1 MEEKKTNYDKTR
13 EDAEQRFLAY
23 DQEKMIRKFSLK
35 ADENYLY
42 LRFVGRDYRIS
53 RKNGR
58 IEWNREEI
66 GKDYFE
72 PAQAGFEETLA
83 IMDVL
88 CSSKDDCQL
97 AGTYNTIDRMKSVR
111 YAATPGSG
119 LYTTYEKLFDENT
132 EKLQKVLENLGGT
145 KDHPGD
151 AAAKLPVFDFLPV
164 IFQFWHSDE
173 EFPATLKFMWDENTL
188 DYLRFE
194 TAFYV
199 MGHILSRIK
208 EELVRLDTRRCTIET
223 EGFGT
228 MVFEL
233 YPEYAPITVES
244 FKKLSDEGF
253 YDGLCWCRIVKDYV
267 IQGGSRTND
276 IMAECDWHIKGEFLE
291 NGVDNPLKHV
301 RGAISMARDDAYDTA
316 DTQFFVVHKDAAK
329 LDGRYAAF
337 GEMLSGFFVLDKI
350 ADEPTY
356 GPETWNKPV
365 KMPVIRKITVE

>member
-1 MEEKKTNYDKTR
+1 MLLFMKKWIGAAVGVLTV
-13 EDAEQRFLAY
+13 
-23 DQEKMIRKFSLK
+23 SLI
-35 ADENYLY
+35 LS
-42 LRFVGRDYRIS
+42 G
-53 RKNGR
+53 
-58 IEWNREEI
+58 
-66 GKDYFE
+66 
-72 PAQAGFEETLA
+72 
-83 IMDVL
+83 
-88 CSSKDDCQL
+88 CSMM
-97 AGTYNTIDRMKSVR
+97 GNTTD
-111 YAATPGSG
+111 
-119 LYTTYEKLFDENT
+119 
-132 EKLQKVLENLGGT
+132 
-145 KDHPGD
+145 
-151 AAAKLPVFDFLPV
+151 PV
-164 IFQFWHSDE
+164 DE
-173 EFPATLKFMWDENTL
+173 ESMKLVQLESPADGQDMAVMTTDKGVIKF
-188 DYLRFE
+188 
-194 TAFYV
+194 V
-199 MGHILSRIK
+199 
-208 EELVRLDTRRCTIET
+208 
-223 EGFGT
+223 
-228 MVFEL
+228 L

-337 GEMLSGFFVLDKI
+337 GEMLSGFSVLDKI

>member
-194 TAFYV
+194 TA
-199 MGHILSRIK
+199 IL
-208 EELVRLDTRRCTIET
+208 C
-223 EGFGT
+223 
-228 MVFEL
+228 
-233 YPEYAPITVES
+233 
-244 FKKLSDEGF
+244 
-253 YDGLCWCRIVKDYV
+253 
-267 IQGGSRTND
+267 
-276 IMAECDWHIKGEFLE
+276 H
-291 NGVDNPLKHV
+291 
-301 RGAISMARDDAYDTA
+301 
-316 DTQFFVVHKDAAK
+316 
-329 LDGRYAAF
+329 
-337 GEMLSGFFVLDKI
+337 
-350 ADEPTY
+350 
-356 GPETWNKPV
+356 GPHFIPD
-365 KMPVIRKITVE
+365 